1 MEKYVWYDKDKV
13 EYILE
18 IGDEQDRFNGE
29 GILQLV
35 TLVIIDDTLFFPKN
49 EYYETTYGRYVA
61 IAYFNNINIDEWEND
76 DMVDFNKFKSWII
89 TSLTPI
95 TEQRKVKIEKIK
107 EKHKILFNN

>member
-49 EYYETTYGRYVA
+49 
-61 IAYFNNINIDEWEND
+61 
-76 DMVDFNKFKSWII
+76 
-89 TSLTPI
+89 
-95 TEQRKVKIEKIK
+95 
-107 EKHKILFNN
+107 